1 MLYII
6 KALLVLS
13 SNFVVF
19 PVGFWYCTTLS
30 GLCGELEIFYS
41 DAIIVYNSQKIEIT
55 QRSVNW

>member
-30 GLCGELEIFYS
+30 GLYGELEIFYS